1 MTGVKSALAV
11 SVSTVAVVASA
22 GTDVGA
28 SFSDAVSQ
36 GTPAGVT
43 TVAMVGVSL
52 LVDEVGVIAVGATLS
67 VRCMVEETI
76 SLVLVGIIVAS
87 ATSPVSA
94 GTALVEL
101 GETTDSASRL
111 TISFG
116 GVSDNASL
124 TSSSAL

>member
-1 MTGVKSALAV
+1 MTGVKSTLAV
-11 SVSTVAVVASA
+11 SVSAVVVIASA

-43 TVAMVGVSL
+43 TLVIVVVSL
-52 LVDEVGVIAVGATLS
+52 VVDAVGVIAVGATLS
-67 VRCMVEETI
+67 ARCMVGETI
-76 SLVLVGIIVAS
+76 SLVLVGIIVACARS
-87 ATSPVSA
+87 LVSI
-94 GTALVEL
+94 GTALVES
-101 GETTDSASRL
+101 GEITDSASRL

-116 GVSDNASL
+116 NVSDNASL